1 MMPYI
6 GEFVGTALLVM
17 LGDSVVSNCT
27 LDKSGMKGGGS
38 LQITI
43 AWAFAVML
51 PACIFGAS
59 SGAHFNP
66 ALTLGLATIGLFPWS
81 MVLGYFIAQMAGGF
95 VGAVLMYIFWRDQ
108 FAATADPGTKLGC
121 FCTRPAI
128 RNIPQNFIC
137 EVMAT
142 FILVFALLGFGQV
155 AGAAASG
162 VNFIYVWG
170 IILGIGASMGG
181 ATGYAM
187 NPARD
192 TAPRIAHA
200 LLSIP
205 GKGSSDF
212 AYGLIVPLIAPII
225 GGVLGAL
232 AYKLIPW
239 APFVAA

>member
-6 GEFVGTALLVM
+6 GEFIGTAMLVL
-17 LGDSVVSNCT
+17 LGDCVVANCT

-38 LQITI
+38 LQITV

-51 PACIFGAS
+51 PACIFGSA

-66 ALTLGLATIGLFPWS
+66 ALTVALAVGGFFPWA
-81 MVLGYFIAQMAGGF
+81 MVPGYFVAQMAGGF

-108 FAATADPGTKLGC
+108 FAATADQGTKLGV

-142 FILVFALLGFGQV
+142 FILVFSLLGFGNV
-155 AGAAASG
+155 SGAAASG
-162 VNFIYVWG
+162 VNYFYVWG

-192 TAPRIAHA
+192 TAPRLAHA
-200 LLSIP
+200 LLPIP
-205 GKGSSDF
+205 GKGTSDF
-212 AYGLIVPLIAPII
+212 EYGLVVPLIAPVV
-225 GGVLGAL
+225 GAVLA
-232 AYKLIPW
+232 AIVFNLIPW